1 MKQTTIYRSENIQR
15 YFNEIKNKKYN
26 PLDDSI
32 IRKMFRNRE
41 KYRDAIIN
49 AHIRLVATIA
59 KHYDNSNEKFMDF
72 NQVGI
77 EGLLEA
83 FEKYDPNQVSK
94 FSSYASFWIKARCS
108 NFCKEL
114 DIIQKS
120 IQRKIG
126 SKSQKFQE
134 KIFREEMRDATPYEI
149 AEHLEVEHNI
159 EVNDY
164 YDLYTL
170 KVSSIDEPY
179 DDDDMTSETSG
190 EFATQTASENMFIKN
205 MESEEMSFAIR
216 KMFDML
222 TEKEKNYITRYIIN
236 EESYKDIAET
246 EGYSS
251 ERVRQII
258 VGGLNKMKSSGIAKE
273 YFSYYL
279 KK

>member
-1 MKQTTIYRSENIQR
+1 MTQTTIYRSENIQR

-32 IRKMFRNRE
+32 IREMFRDRE

-49 AHIRLVATIA
+49 ANIRLVATIA
-59 KHYDNSNEKFMDF
+59 KHYDNTEKFMDF

-94 FSSYASFWIKARCS
+94 FSSYAAFWIKAKCS

-134 KIFREEMRDATPYEI
+134 KIFNEKMRDATPYEI

-179 DDDDMTSETSG
+179 DDDMTSESSG

-216 KMFDML
+216 KMFNML
-222 TEKEKNYITRYIIN
+222 SKKEMNYITRHIIN

-246 EGYSS
+246 EGYST

-258 VGGLNKMKSSGIAKE
+258 VGGLKKMKSSGIAKE

>member
-1 MKQTTIYRSENIQR
+1 MTQTTIYRSENIQR

-26 PLDDSI
+26 PLEDSI
-32 IRKMFRNRE
+32 IREMFRERE

-49 AHIRLVATIA
+49 ANIRLVATIA
-59 KHYDNSNEKFMDF
+59 KHYDNTEKFMDF

-94 FSSYASFWIKARCS
+94 FSSYAAFWIKAKCS

-134 KIFREEMRDATPYEI
+134 KIFKEKMREATPHEI

-159 EVNDY
+159 EVNNY
-164 YDLYTL
+164 YDLYSL
-170 KVSSIDEPY
+170 KVSSIDESY
-179 DDDDMTSETSG
+179 DDDMTSEISG
-190 EFATQTASENMFIKN
+190 EFAMQTASENMFIKN
-205 MESEEMSFAIR
+205 VESEDMSFAIG
-216 KMFDML
+216 KMFNML
-222 TEKEKNYITRYIIN
+222 SEKEKNYITRHIIN
-236 EESYKDIAET
+236 EESYKDIAES
-246 EGYSS
+246 EGYTC
-251 ERVRQII
+251 ERIRQII
-258 VGGLNKMKSSGIAKE
+258 VGGLKKMKSSGIAKE
-273 YFSYYL
+273 YFSCYL

>member
-1 MKQTTIYRSENIQR
+1 MTQTTIYRSENIQR

-26 PLDDSI
+26 PLEDSI
-32 IRKMFRNRE
+32 IREMFRDRE

-49 AHIRLVATIA
+49 ANIRLVATIA
-59 KHYDNSNEKFMDF
+59 KHYDNTNEKFMDF

-94 FSSYASFWIKARCS
+94 FSSYAAFWIKAKCS

-134 KIFREEMRDATPYEI
+134 KIFKEKMREATPHEI

-159 EVNDY
+159 EVNNY
-164 YDLYTL
+164 YDLYSL
-170 KVSSIDEPY
+170 KVSSIDESY
-179 DDDDMTSETSG
+179 DDDMTSEISG
-190 EFATQTASENMFIKN
+190 EFAMQTASENMFIKN
-205 MESEEMSFAIR
+205 VESENMSFAIG
-216 KMFDML
+216 KMFNML
-222 TEKEKNYITRYIIN
+222 SEKEKNYITRHIIN
-236 EESYKDIAET
+236 EESYKDIAES
-246 EGYSS
+246 EGYTC
-251 ERVRQII
+251 ERIRQII
-258 VGGLNKMKSSGIAKE
+258 VGGLKKMKSSGIAKE
-273 YFSYYL
+273 YFSCYL

>member
-1 MKQTTIYRSENIQR
+1 MTQTTIYRSENIQR

-32 IRKMFRNRE
+32 IRKMFKDRE

-49 AHIRLVATIA
+49 ANIRLVATIA
-59 KHYDNSNEKFMDF
+59 KHYDNTEKFMDF

-94 FSSYASFWIKARCS
+94 FSSYAAFWIKAKCS

-134 KIFREEMRDATPYEI
+134 KIFKEKMREATPHEI

-159 EVNDY
+159 EVNNY
-164 YDLYTL
+164 YDLYSL
-170 KVSSIDEPY
+170 KVSSIDESY
-179 DDDDMTSETSG
+179 DDDMTSEISG
-190 EFATQTASENMFIKN
+190 EFAMQTASENMFIKN
-205 MESEEMSFAIR
+205 VESEDMSFAIG
-216 KMFDML
+216 KMFNML
-222 TEKEKNYITRYIIN
+222 SEKEKNYITRHIIN
-236 EESYKDIAET
+236 EESYKDIAES
-246 EGYSS
+246 EGYTC
-251 ERVRQII
+251 ERIRQII
-258 VGGLNKMKSSGIAKE
+258 VGGLKKMKSSGIAKE
-273 YFSYYL
+273 YFSCYL

>member
-1 MKQTTIYRSENIQR
+1 MTQTTIYRSENIQR

-26 PLDDSI
+26 PLEDSI
-32 IRKMFRNRE
+32 IREMFRERE

-49 AHIRLVATIA
+49 ANIRLVATIA
-59 KHYDNSNEKFMDF
+59 KHYDNTEKFMDF

-94 FSSYASFWIKARCS
+94 FSSYAAFWIKAKCS

-134 KIFREEMRDATPYEI
+134 KIFKEKMREATPHEI

-159 EVNDY
+159 EVNNY
-164 YDLYTL
+164 YDLYSL
-170 KVSSIDEPY
+170 KVSSIDESY
-179 DDDDMTSETSG
+179 DDDMTSEISG
-190 EFATQTASENMFIKN
+190 EFAMQTASENMFIKN
-205 MESEEMSFAIR
+205 VESEDMSFAIG
-216 KMFDML
+216 KMFNML
-222 TEKEKNYITRYIIN
+222 SEKEKNYITRHIIN
-236 EESYKDIAET
+236 EESYKDIAES
-246 EGYSS
+246 EGYTC
-251 ERVRQII
+251 ERIRQII
-258 VGGLNKMKSSGIAKE
+258 VGSLKKMKSSGIAKE
-273 YFSYYL
+273 YFSCYL